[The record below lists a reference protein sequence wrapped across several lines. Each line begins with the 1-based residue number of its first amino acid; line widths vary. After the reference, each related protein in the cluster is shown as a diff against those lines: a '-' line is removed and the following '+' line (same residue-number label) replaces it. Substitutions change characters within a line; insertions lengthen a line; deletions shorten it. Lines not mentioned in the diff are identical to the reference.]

1 MANWYNYINFA
12 DEWDSREWP
21 LYDKR
26 KSMALPA
33 LLIFPLTL
41 LNIDKMNQTE
51 IWKPVVGLEDYYMIS
66 NIGRIKSVER
76 IVVHSDGR
84 KRNIGGKILKTR
96 INNNGYECVRISCNR
111 QKRMLNIHRMVALAF
126 IPNIENKPYIYTK
139 FSLLGISENDI
150 KDFIECLK
158 TFIEENNIKYFMQ
171 STLLKAGFKHK
182 LNDLFIDNETLFS
195 SLVRYGLDGYIG
207 TIFGTVHSLIFAKR
221 GEVREMIVSNYVKQ
235 FVSFNGIAFKDII
248 KAVKDDC
255 GVQIYNYDLVT
266 YLSKFDEFY
275 VKKEKKRVLI
285 VAK

>member
-84 KRNIGGKILKTR
+84 KRHIGGKILKTR
-96 INNNGYECVRISCNR
+96 INNHGYECIRISCNR
-111 QKRMLNIHRMVALAF
+111 QKGMLNIHRAVALAF
-126 IPNIENKPYIYTK
+126 IPNIENKPYIDHVNT
-139 FSLLGISENDI
+139 IRNDNRVEN
-150 KDFIECLK
+150 LRWV
-158 TFIEENNIKYFMQ
+158 TQMENAHNPITYSRMFGRNHATGEQIVKRRNANKSYGAE
-171 STLLKAGFKHK
+171 KAV
-182 LNDLFIDNETLFS
+182 LQLS
-195 SLVRYGLDGYIG
+195 MDG
-207 TIFGTVHSLIFAKR
+207 
-221 GEVREMIVSNYVKQ
+221 N
-235 FVSFNGIAFKDII
+235 II
-248 KAVKDDC
+248 KEFKSIREAGRAFHNSSGAISCCCRKIKCYRTAYGYKWMYKDE
-255 GVQIYNYDLVT
+255 Y
-266 YLSKFDEFY
+266 
-275 VKKEKKRVLI
+275 KKENV
-285 VAK
+285 VAGEPEHPATNIQE